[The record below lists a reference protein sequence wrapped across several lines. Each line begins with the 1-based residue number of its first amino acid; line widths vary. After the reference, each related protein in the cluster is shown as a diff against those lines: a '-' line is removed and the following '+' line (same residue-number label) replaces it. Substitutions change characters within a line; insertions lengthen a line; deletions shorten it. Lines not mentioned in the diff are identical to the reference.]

1 MDGVPRNDNPDVTQ
15 LLVAWGDGDERALDR
30 LLPLVQPELQ
40 RLARSFLRR
49 ERAGHILQ
57 TDALINEAYLRLID
71 QNRVEWASRAHFF
84 GISAR
89 MMRRILV
96 DHARKEKAAKRGGEI
111 PKVTLDEG
119 RAPGAEGDFEILAL
133 HEALDKL
140 AALDERQAR
149 VVELRCFAGA
159 TVEETAA
166 ALGISPATVKR
177 ELATAKVW
185 LRREL
190 AHGGAA

>member
-1 MDGVPRNDNPDVTQ
+1 MLRDGNPDVTQ

-49 ERAGHILQ
+49 ESAGHILQ

-119 RAPGAEGDFEILAL
+119 RAPGAGGDFEILAL
-133 HEALDKL
+133 HEALDQL

-166 ALGISPATVKR
+166 ALAISPATVKR

-185 LRREL
+185 LRREM
-190 AHGGAA
+190 ARGGAA